1 MEQLTIVVLQMVG
14 NLLLV
19 EAVEERVRV
28 EEQQLLSR
36 NVQMLIMK

>member
-1 MEQLTIVVLQMVG
+1 MVG
-14 NLLLV
+14 KLLLV
-19 EAVEERVRV
+19 EAVEERVGV